1 MNTEKFFCKSQY
13 TMTDLLQIMEL
24 LRGPEGCP
32 WDREQTHTSI
42 RNNLLEEAYE
52 TADAIDTADDTALC
66 EELGDLLLQV
76 VFHAQIAKEA
86 EQFDFDN
93 VADGICKKLILRHP
107 HIFGDTVVADSDQ
120 VLQNWDSIKMQE
132 KGQHSYT
139 DTLRSVPKAFPA
151 LMRAAKIQKRAAK
164 AGFDWDDVAGPLAK
178 VREELDELEA
188 VIEAEDTVHLQEEY
202 ADLLFTVVNVSR
214 FLQIDAEQA
223 LQSGCEKF
231 IRRFA
236 QMEQLAAQQG
246 MKLDTASLEQ
256 MDKLWDDVKSME

>member
-1 MNTEKFFCKSQY
+1 MNAKNFSLKAQY
-13 TMTDLLQIMEL
+13 TITDLLQIMKL
-24 LRGPEGCP
+24 LRSPDGCP

-52 TADAIDTADDTALC
+52 TADAIDMTDNVALC

-86 EQFDFDN
+86 GQFDFDN

-107 HIFGDTVVADSDQ
+107 HIFGDTVVADSQQ
-120 VLQNWDSIKMQE
+120 VLRNWDSIKMQE

-139 DTLRSVPKAFPA
+139 DTLQSVPKAFPA

-164 AGFDWDDVAGPLAK
+164 AGFDWKDVAGPLAK
-178 VREELDELEA
+178 VREELDELEDA
-188 VIEAEDTVHLQEEY
+188 IESGEAEHLQEEY
-202 ADLLFTVVNVSR
+202 ADLLFAAVNMSR

-246 MKLDTASLEQ
+246 MKLDTASSEQ
-256 MDKLWDDVKSME
+256 MDKLWDEVKSME